1 MEDAEACI
9 RIKPSWA
16 KGYYRKGMVLFH
28 QERYIDSAEAFYHGC
43 ELNPEDTRMSE
54 MVGVGM
60 MFYV

>member
-16 KGYYRKGMVLFH
+16 KGYYRKGMVF
-28 QERYIDSAEAFYHGC
+28 FYHGC